1 MRRLNLVLQELD
13 RVQKEKEDLL
23 QRTTAKR
30 DDILN
35 LQRILDGENKVDKVN
50 SYLQDDLTYERDRNL
65 KVRSK
70 IKEEEMYTNDLLRE
84 LRKTENDQ
92 DIGMHENQNLSANT

>member
-1 MRRLNLVLQELD
+1 M
-13 RVQKEKEDLL
+13 
-23 QRTTAKR
+23 
-30 DDILN
+30 
-35 LQRILDGENKVDKVN
+35 DKVN

-84 LRKTENDQ
+84 LRKTEND
-92 DIGMHENQNLSANT
+92 